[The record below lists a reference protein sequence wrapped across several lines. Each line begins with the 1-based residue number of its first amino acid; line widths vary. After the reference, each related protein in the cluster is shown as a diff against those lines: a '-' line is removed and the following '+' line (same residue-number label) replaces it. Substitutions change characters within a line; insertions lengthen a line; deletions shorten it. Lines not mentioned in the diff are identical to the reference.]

1 MNVSPKVTAGTSG
14 VGLAGAA
21 TTVAVWVA
29 STRYNVEIPPDVATA
44 IGTIVSMLVGF
55 FAAWL
60 VSHEPVAKP

>member
-29 STRYNVEIPPDVATA
+29 SAKYHIDIPPDVAVA
-44 IGTIVSMLVGF
+44 IGTIISMIVGF

-60 VSHEPVAKP
+60 VANEPPPKA